1 MTHDHDPA
9 HEDEHDHEHEHG
21 PLAELVTV
29 RDWLRYAVTR
39 FNRAGCFYGHGLQD
53 AYDEAVYLILHT
65 LALPLDRLEP
75 FLDACIPGDERE
87 DILEVIEKRAVDRL
101 PAAYITGEAWLGE
114 FRFQVDKRVII
125 PRSYFAE
132 LLHDGFT
139 PWVQDPDAVTAAMDM
154 CTGSGCLA
162 VLLADLYP
170 DADVDA
176 VDLSADALAVAQI
189 NVEQY
194 GLQERIELIQ
204 SDLFSALAG
213 REYDLII
220 SNPPYVDAPSVAA
233 LPEEYL
239 REPALALGSGED
251 GLDATRE
258 ILRRAPAH
266 LSEHG
271 VLVVEI
277 GHNREALEA
286 SFPELPFTWLPT
298 ASGDGFVFLL
308 TRDELL
314 AAQA

>member
-1 MTHDHDPA
+1 MFDQA
-9 HEDEHDHEHEHG
+9 AVQ
-21 PLAELVTV
+21 LSTV
-29 RDWLRYAVTR
+29 RDLLRFAVSR
-39 FNRAGCFYGHGLQD
+39 FTEAGLSFGHGSD
-53 AYDEAVYLILHT
+53 NAYDEAVYLILHT
-65 LALPLDRLEP
+65 LKLPLDRLEP
-75 FLDACIPGDERE
+75 FLDARLVDEEIRQVL
-87 DILEVIEKRAVDRL
+87 DVLARRVNLRT
-101 PAAYITGEAWLGE
+101 PAAYLTREAWLGE
-114 FRFQVDKRVII
+114 YRFYVDERVIV
-125 PRSYFAE
+125 PRSFIAE
-132 LLHDGFT
+132 LLPEALE
-139 PWVQDPDAVTAAMDM
+139 PWIEYPELVHRALDM

-170 DADVDA
+170 DAEVDA

-220 SNPPYVDAPSVAA
+220 SNPPYVDEPSVAA

>member
-1 MTHDHDPA
+1 MTHDHDTA

-39 FNRAGCFYGHGLQD
+39 FNRAGCFYGHGLSD

-132 LLHDGFT
+132 LLHDGFS
-139 PWVQDPDAVTAAMDM
+139 PWVQDPDAITAAMDM

-162 VLLADLYP
+162 ILMAFAFPNAEIV
-170 DADVDA
+170 A
-176 VDLSADALAVAQI
+176 VDISQDALDVAAANI
-189 NVEQY
+189 AAY
-194 GLQERIELIQ
+194 GLEDRI
-204 SDLFSALAG
+204 
-213 REYDLII
+213 R
-220 SNPPYVDAPSVAA
+220 
-233 LPEEYL
+233 
-239 REPALALGSGED
+239 
-251 GLDATRE
+251 
-258 ILRRAPAH
+258 
-266 LSEHG
+266 
-271 VLVVEI
+271 LVK
-277 GHNREALEA
+277 
-286 SFPELPFTWLPT
+286 S
-298 ASGDGFVFLL
+298 DGF
-308 TRDELL
+308 
-314 AAQA
+314 A

>member
-132 LLHDGFT
+132 LLHDGFS

-162 VLLADLYP
+162 ILMAFAFPNAEIV
-170 DADVDA
+170 A
-176 VDLSADALAVAQI
+176 VDISQDALDVAAANI
-189 NVEQY
+189 AAY
-194 GLQERIELIQ
+194 GLEDRIRLVK
-204 SDLFSALAG
+204 SDGFAQVPEQRFDFIL
-213 REYDLII
+213 
-220 SNPPYVDAPSVAA
+220 SNPPYVTREAMDA
-233 LPEEYL
+233 LPAEYL
-239 REPALALGSGED
+239 HEPGLALGSGED
-251 GLDATRE
+251 GLDLVRKLLAD
-258 ILRRAPAH
+258 APRYLAPDG
-266 LSEHG
+266 LLAIE
-271 VLVVEI
+271 V
-277 GHNREALEA
+277 GHNREIVEEAFPALSPTWLSAPSGDDKIFVLEA
-286 SFPELPFTWLPT
+286 
-298 ASGDGFVFLL
+298 GQLL
-308 TRDELL
+308 
-314 AAQA
+314 

>member
-162 VLLADLYP
+162 ILMAFAFPNAEIV
-170 DADVDA
+170 A
-176 VDLSADALAVAQI
+176 VDISQDALDVAAANI
-189 NVEQY
+189 AAY
-194 GLQERIELIQ
+194 GLEDRIRLVK
-204 SDLFSALAG
+204 SDGFAQVPEQRFDFIL
-213 REYDLII
+213 
-220 SNPPYVDAPSVAA
+220 SNPPYVTREAMDA
-233 LPEEYL
+233 LPAEYL
-239 REPALALGSGED
+239 HEPGLALGSGED
-251 GLDATRE
+251 GLDLVRKLLAD
-258 ILRRAPAH
+258 APRYLAPEG
-266 LSEHG
+266 LLAIE
-271 VLVVEI
+271 V
-277 GHNREALEA
+277 GHNREIVEEAFPAL
-286 SFPELPFTWLPT
+286 SPTWLSAP
-298 ASGDGFVFLL
+298 SGDDKIFI
-308 TRDELL
+308 L
-314 AAQA
+314 AAGQLL

>member
-1 MTHDHDPA
+1 MFDQA
-9 HEDEHDHEHEHG
+9 AVQ
-21 PLAELVTV
+21 LSTV
-29 RDWLRYAVTR
+29 RDLLRFAVSR
-39 FNRAGCFYGHGLQD
+39 FTEAGLSFGHGSD
-53 AYDEAVYLILHT
+53 NAYDEAVYLILHT
-65 LALPLDRLEP
+65 LKLPLDRLEP
-75 FLDACIPGDERE
+75 FLDARLVDEEIRQVL
-87 DILEVIEKRAVDRL
+87 DVLARRINLRT
-101 PAAYITGEAWLGE
+101 PAAYLTREAWLGE
-114 FRFQVDKRVII
+114 YRFYVDERVIV
-125 PRSYFAE
+125 PRSFIAE
-132 LLHDGFT
+132 LLPEALE
-139 PWVQDPDAVTAAMDM
+139 PWIEYPELVHRALDM

-194 GLQERIELIQ
+194 GLQARIELIQ